1 MKQKDGDKHK
11 PSTSYSSNKGKRKL
25 DFDKKTKKLPLAG
38 KIVYLDVKDVRQARS
53 LEEKLKQ
60 LGGTIEKFLI
70 KDVNYVISSNAPAS
84 GSGQKKGE
92 KGQDRPDSPAFQST
106 PSPFSMGQSPS
117 PTAVEAKKETVT
129 RGKAILQIA
138 KNKSSQTSVI
148 DTAKK
153 MGIKIVSLNGAIT
166 WLDKEIRKIKPA
178 VVAESNK
185 QETRRRGTKFQ
196 RLKTPYVKYE
206 AESCH
211 YRPIMQQLKTWP
223 HFNTET
229 PPGTCPFDGRALG
242 RPQNSER
249 GDREEAGNILSPG
262 TAQAQRDD
270 LSGTPQAK
278 SQSKTAKLEE
288 PSNCKL
294 FGVPILTAGEIK
306 RERERRKRETKRKGY
321 CECCKEK
328 YDDVDKHMRGLQH
341 KNFARNKKNFD
352 CIDNLIHKGPNTVS
366 FLQRILLR
374 HCVQKAANRTKDS
387 PACED
392 GEVMLIEECSEKQSE
407 NSRASNLPPE
417 QLRVERKMNRRLKY
431 DRKIENSLKV
441 KVSVEKTKLN
451 TNVET
456 CESRLGIVAD
466 GKCNDHL
473 SPRKPRSGSFPRVNR
488 DSQESESTS
497 AVVIRRSGSR
507 GLYGSPRR
515 SQSASGSEKTLII
528 RDSPIAGL
536 QPLKDFLKRHSTGTK
551 DGEKTS
557 RFDDAG
563 EKETRKRKSD
573 HTKSPVQVEKR
584 HRHSDRTPERDSISR
599 ENVATKSLK
608 YHRSD
613 VGKGGTG
620 AVSDTNVLSPV
631 KKYVKDKSEI
641 EHSRV
646 TRSSP
651 RKRIDIECKVISP
664 RKSHRLSSHIDNMSQ
679 LSDFVKMGENV
690 IDLSSK
696 SVVVISKQDMESAD
710 SQLSLT
716 LTSAGSPRSK
726 SGKNRQKDSCCG
738 SVTVESHD
746 DQIGDKGS
754 VEDDPDSKDKHKSRS
769 RKHRDCGHD
778 SEVKAD
784 VIVEMTAEVN
794 DHRSCSKKRKGDSE
808 QKSHSEVG
816 MIVEKSTV
824 ADEQRSRSK
833 KRKDHV
839 RCSEVDEAN
848 VKEFKGK
855 DDLTFR
861 SKKRQSGDISDAE
874 ANDEGFREKGDL
886 RSPLKKRKSRDGG
899 DISDAE
905 ANDEGFREKGDLRSP
920 SKKRKSRDGGDILDA
935 EANDEG
941 FREKGDL
948 RSPSKKRRSR
958 DGGDILDA
966 EANDEGFREKGDLR
980 SPSKKRKSRD
990 CGKGSAADG
999 RDPQRSSVQRKHK
1012 DTREDSLV
1020 QNKGIKSPEC
1030 WNPGSDSQRSPSP
1043 HLKKH
1048 GSKTHVLQNQA
1059 DSADP
1064 SPTKGR
1070 SKSKQVLPKPSVS
1083 QEKIQQTEVR
1093 SSFWTSPRKKKR
1105 GPEAGDVKGKE
1116 THSSQGK
1123 TKVDS
1128 EKLKKEQ
1135 AEEIGISDNETVVFT
1150 KRKKW
1155 KTAIRSSPRK
1165 KGRKLS
1171 KLKLDESS
1179 CSEYS
1184 QVSTLTSD
1192 VTPKKMSILEQGES
1206 QSPVFKR
1213 RSRHSI
1219 KELCHDGKENSESVE
1234 LGMRTPRRGKY
1245 CKKGDIEDQEDDGAE
1260 QETPKSGY
1268 CTTPRQLERSWRSM
1282 RSSLVNETVCD
1293 GEDKTGQKIVKHDP
1307 DTTPVKRVKS
1317 RSRNSDTE
1325 MCSSPI
1331 MSRSRRAR
1339 RSDESHQ
1346 DMLEDKSAE
1355 RKCPEIRQSP
1365 RSRSRSLRHKLIECG
1380 ENAASANVSSSQ
1392 NKTPKKS
1399 RSSSTEKSPKR
1410 KKHSSPKKKGM
1421 RAKRKWR
1428 QSKPSSGRKT
1438 VKLNRSWLILSE
1450 RSMSKLLESE
1460 GDSQPF
1466 LGFQKEESDSRLPSD
1481 LTYEEVSEVDLSDD
1495 STREWVM
1502 DEPDFD
1508 EEQRND
1514 AEKNLGEDGTD
1525 NLWLPQFFPSPDKAS
1540 NSSWGEACDSFL
1552 QTACERRLSGH
1563 ACSTPLVT
1571 SCIKDGTPRTRNS
1584 PFCSPKL
1591 GTVKEDDDLDN
1602 TLVASDSCET
1612 PKKSRKI
1619 SPRNLHRECDESVD
1633 KGIVYNFNYQS
1644 PQKAL
1649 GQDSSQR
1656 SFRATTTDDG
1666 VCIEYKKTGDS
1677 GRKLRLLKKA
1687 SNTKKTFHMSYVSK
1701 PTKSPK
1707 PRRVNLP
1714 AAGTV
1719 VVVSPKGK
1727 LK

>member
-25 DFDKKTKKLPLAG
+25 EFDKKTNKLPLAG

-117 PTAVEAKKETVT
+117 PTATEAKKETVT

-166 WLDKEIRKIKPA
+166 WLDKEIHKIKPVA
-178 VVAESNK
+178 VAQSNK
-185 QETRRRGTKFQ
+185 QETRRRGTKIQ

-206 AESCH
+206 AENCH

-262 TAQAQRDD
+262 TPQAQRDD

-374 HCVQKAANRTKDS
+374 HCVQKAADRTKDS

-392 GEVMLIEECSEKQSE
+392 GEVMLIEECSEKQGE

-441 KVSVEKTKLN
+441 KASVEKTKLKA
-451 TNVET
+451 NVET
-456 CESRLGIVAD
+456 CESRLGIVTD
-466 GKCNDHL
+466 GKHNDHL
-473 SPRKPRSGSFPRVNR
+473 SPRKARSGSFPRVSR
-488 DSQESESTS
+488 DGKESESTS
-497 AVVIRRSGSR
+497 AVVIRRSGTR

-536 QPLKDFLKRHSTGTK
+536 QPLKDFLKRHSTNTGSK
-551 DGEKTS
+551 DGEKSS

-584 HRHSDRTPERDSISR
+584 HRHSDKTPEHDSISR
-599 ENVATKSLK
+599 ENVMTKSLK
-608 YHRSD
+608 YQRSD
-613 VGKGGTG
+613 IGKDG
-620 AVSDTNVLSPV
+620 AGEVSDTNVLSPG
-631 KKYVKDKSEI
+631 KKCPKYKLEI

-664 RKSHRLSSHIDNMSQ
+664 RKSNRLSSHTDNVSQ
-679 LSDFVKMGENV
+679 LSDVVKMGENV
-690 IDLSSK
+690 IDLSSR

-710 SQLSLT
+710 LQLS

-726 SGKNRQKDSCCG
+726 SGKNRQKDSYRG
-738 SVTVESHD
+738 SVSGEFHD
-746 DQIGDKGS
+746 DQTDDKGH
-754 VEDDPDSKDKHKSRS
+754 VEDDPESKDRHKSCSKS

-778 SEVKAD
+778 SEDKAD
-784 VIVEMTAEVN
+784 VIVEMSADVN
-794 DHRSCSKKRKGDSE
+794 DHGSRPKKRKDKDSE
-808 QKSHSEVG
+808 RKSHSEVEV
-816 MIVEKSTV
+816 IVERSMA

-833 KRKDHV
+833 RRKHHV
-839 RCSEVDEAN
+839 KGSQVDKVDVE
-848 VKEFKGK
+848 EFKEK
-855 DDLTFR
+855 DDSTPH
-861 SKKRQSGDISDAE
+861 SKKRKGRDAE
-874 ANDEGFREKGDL
+874 ANGEGTQEK
-886 RSPLKKRKSRDGG
+886 
-899 DISDAE
+899 E
-905 ANDEGFREKGDLRSP
+905 
-920 SKKRKSRDGGDILDA
+920 
-935 EANDEG
+935 
-941 FREKGDL
+941 
-948 RSPSKKRRSR
+948 
-958 DGGDILDA
+958 
-966 EANDEGFREKGDLR
+966 
-980 SPSKKRKSRD
+980 
-990 CGKGSAADG
+990 ADG
-999 RDPQRSSVQRKHK
+999 KDPQRSSVQRKQK
-1012 DTREDSLV
+1012 DSTEDSV
-1020 QNKGIKSPEC
+1020 IQDISIIPPEC
-1030 WNPGSDSQRSPSP
+1030 SNPDSDSQKSQSPR
-1043 HLKKH
+1043 LMKH
-1048 GSKTHVLQNQA
+1048 GSETHLIQNNL
-1059 DSADP
+1059 DSADL

-1070 SKSKQVLPKPSVS
+1070 SKSKQVLPKPPVS
-1083 QEKIQQTEVR
+1083 PNKIQQTEVR
-1093 SSFWTSPRKKKR
+1093 SSSWTSPRKKQR
-1105 GPEAGDVKGKE
+1105 GSEEGNVKILHKSKE
-1116 THSSQGK
+1116 TNSSQGR
-1123 TKVDS
+1123 TKVHS
-1128 EKLKKEQ
+1128 EKLEEEQ
-1135 AEEIGISDNETVVFT
+1135 AGEIGISDDTTVVFT

-1155 KTAIRSSPRK
+1155 KKAIRSSPRT
-1165 KGRKLS
+1165 KGRKLT

-1184 QVSTLTSD
+1184 CVTAKTSD
-1192 VTPKKMSILEQGES
+1192 VTPRKKTSLEQGES

-1213 RSRHSI
+1213 KSRHSI
-1219 KELCHDGKENSESVE
+1219 KELCHDGKENTESVE
-1234 LGMRTPRRGKY
+1234 MGFRTPSRGKY
-1245 CKKGDIEDQEDDGAE
+1245 CKKGETEDQENGGTE

-1268 CTTPRQLERSWRSM
+1268 CSTPRQLERSWRSR
-1282 RSSLVNETVCD
+1282 RSSLLSETVCD
-1293 GEDKTGQKIVKHDP
+1293 GDDKTGEKNEHVH
-1307 DTTPVKRVKS
+1307 DTTPLKRVMS
-1317 RSRNSDTE
+1317 RSHSDTE
-1325 MCSSPI
+1325 MCSSPV
-1331 MSRSRRAR
+1331 MSRSRRTR
-1339 RSDESHQ
+1339 KSDESHQ
-1346 DMLEDKSAE
+1346 DMLEDKSTE
-1355 RKCPEIRQSP
+1355 RKCPEISYSP
-1365 RSRSRSLRHKLIECG
+1365 RSRSRLLRHKLNEFG
-1380 ENAASANVSSSQ
+1380 ETASPNVSPS
-1392 NKTPKKS
+1392 KIETPKKS

-1410 KKHSSPKKKGM
+1410 KKHSSPKKKGIG
-1421 RAKRKWR
+1421 AKRKWR
-1428 QSKPSSGRKT
+1428 RSKPSSGRKT

-1460 GDSQPF
+1460 EDSQPF
-1466 LGFQKEESDSRLPSD
+1466 LGFEKEESDSRLPSD
-1481 LTYEEVSEVDLSDD
+1481 LTYEEVSEVDMSDD
-1495 STREWVM
+1495 STREWVL
-1502 DEPDFD
+1502 DEPDHD
-1508 EEQRND
+1508 AEQRSD
-1514 AEKNLGEDGTD
+1514 AEKNHGEDGTD
-1525 NLWLPQFFPSPDKAS
+1525 NLWFPQFFPSPDKAS

-1563 ACSTPLVT
+1563 ACSTPLVM
-1571 SCIKDGTPRTRNS
+1571 SCTKVGTPRTRNRS
-1584 PFCSPKL
+1584 PFHSPVL
-1591 GTVKEDDDLDN
+1591 HTVKEDDDLDN

-1644 PQKAL
+1644 PQKAPRQ
-1649 GQDSSQR
+1649 GSSQKN
-1656 SFRATTTDDG
+1656 FRATTTDDG
-1666 VCIEYKKTGDS
+1666 LCIEYRKTGDS

-1687 SNTKKTFHMSYVSK
+1687 SNTKKTFHMSYVAK

-1707 PRRVNLP
+1707 PRRVNIP